1 MANELARRLRRNRTD
16 AERALWWELRKLK
29 PRGHKFRQQVPI
41 DHYIVDFACLAS
53 RLIVEVD
60 GATHST
66 EAEVER
72 DQVRQQYLEQKG
84 FVVLRFWN
92 DDVRSDIERVMDQIV
107 HVLESTPTPA
117 PPRKGEGK

>member
-1 MANELARRLRRNRTD
+1 MANEFARQLRRNRTD

-29 PRGHKFRQQVPI
+29 PQGHKFRQQVPI
-41 DHYIVDFACLAS
+41 DPYIVDFACLAA
-53 RLIVEVD
+53 RLIIEVD

-72 DQVRQQYLEQKG
+72 DQSRLQYLEQQG

-92 DDVRSDIERVMDQIV
+92 GDVRSDLERVMDRIL

-117 PPRKGEGK
+117 PPRKGEW